1 MTEKEKNGK
10 IKTIKQFRIQ
20 TKGDPLLEHL
30 IGNAAVGQSG
40 GPTAA
45 INASL
50 AGVLRG
56 VRDHAETVPKI
67 YGMKNGI
74 DGLLAGDLTDLTPLS
89 RDGARLSLLET
100 TPASAL
106 GSCRTRLPAP
116 DSDDGTLARAVD
128 VFRKY
133 DIRYFFYIGGND
145 SMDTVAKLSAYTET
159 VGYEM
164 RVFGVPKTIDND
176 LALTDHTPGYGSAAK
191 YVANTVAELVRDCAV
206 YTVPAVT
213 IVEIMGRDAGWLAAS
228 AGIGRYI
235 GSGAPDAV
243 YLPERAFSLD
253 SFDRDLKEAFA
264 RHPNVV
270 VAVSEGIRYRDGRYV
285 CEGLFSEQKDRF
297 GHVILTGAAAALKE
311 HVKETFRCKARAIEL
326 STVQRCAAHIAS
338 LTDIREASDIAA
350 FAVGRAVCGES
361 GRTAVFRRLSD
372 DPYRVVFGS
381 APVSEIANKVKHVPD
396 EFITPEGNYVT
407 SAFAAY
413 LLPLIRGETNP
424 VYENGVVK
432 HFIL

>member
-1 MTEKEKNGK
+1 M
-10 IKTIKQFRIQ
+10 
-20 TKGDPLLEHL
+20 EHL

-56 VRDHAETVPKI
+56 VFAHADTIPKI

-74 DGLLAGDLTDLTPLS
+74 EGLLSERLTDLTPLS
-89 RDGARLSLLET
+89 RDEERLALLET

-106 GSCRTRLPAP
+106 GSCRLRLPDP
-116 DSDDGTLARAVD
+116 EKDDGTLARTVEIC
-128 VFRKY
+128 RRY
-133 DIRYFFYIGGND
+133 GIRYFFYIGGND
-145 SMDTVAKLSAYTET
+145 SMDTVAKLSAYAGR

-191 YVANTVAELVRDCAV
+191 YVTNTVAEIVRDCAV

-213 IVEIMGRDAGWLAAS
+213 VVEIMGRDAGWLTAS
-228 AGIGRYI
+228 AGLGRFIGAA
-235 GSGAPDAV
+235 APDLV
-243 YLPERAFSLD
+243 YLPERPFSLAA
-253 SFDRDLKEAFA
+253 FDRDLKAAFD

-270 VAVSEGIRYRDGRYV
+270 VAVSEGIRYEDGRYV
-285 CEGLFSEQKDRF
+285 CEGLHSDTKDRF

-311 HVKETFRCKARAIEL
+311 HIKETFSCKARAIEL
-326 STVQRCAAHIAS
+326 STVQRCAAHLAS
-338 LTDIREASDIAA
+338 LTDLSEASEIAA
-350 FAVGRAVCGES
+350 FAVARAVEGES
-361 GRTAVFRRLSD
+361 GRTAIFRRLSD
-372 DPYRVVFGS
+372 DPYRIAMES
-381 APVSEIANKVKHVPD
+381 APVGEIANKVRRVPD
-396 EFITPEGNYVT
+396 EYITPDGSYVT
-407 SAFAAY
+407 PAFAAY
-413 LLPLIRGETNP
+413 LLPLIRGETSP

-432 HFIL
+432 HFEL

>member
-1 MTEKEKNGK
+1 M
-10 IKTIKQFRIQ
+10 
-20 TKGDPLLEHL
+20 

-56 VRDHAETVPKI
+56 VRAHAETIPKI

-74 DGLLAGDLTDLTPLS
+74 EGLLSDRLADLTSLS
-89 RDGARLSLLET
+89 RDEERLSLLET

-106 GSCRTRLPAP
+106 GSCRTRLPDP
-116 DSDDGTLARAVD
+116 DKDDGTLARTVEIC
-128 VFRKY
+128 RRY
-133 DIRYFFYIGGND
+133 GIRYFFYIGGND
-145 SMDTVAKLSAYTET
+145 SMDTVAKLSAYAEA

-191 YVANTVAELVRDCAV
+191 YGANTMAELVRDCAV

-213 IVEIMGRDAGWLAAS
+213 VVEIMGRDAGWLTAS
-228 AGIGRYI
+228 AGLGRFIGA
-235 GSGAPDAV
+235 GAPDAV
-243 YLPERAFSLD
+243 YLPERPFSLAA
-253 SFDRDLKEAFA
+253 FDRDLKAAFD

-270 VAVSEGIRYRDGRYV
+270 IAVSEGIRYEDGRYV
-285 CEGLFSEQKDRF
+285 CEGLHSDTKDRF

-311 HVKETFRCKARAIEL
+311 HIREVFSCKARAVEL
-326 STVQRCAAHIAS
+326 STVQRCAAHLAS
-338 LTDIREASDIAA
+338 LTDLCEASEIAA
-350 FAVGRAVCGES
+350 FAVARAVEGES
-361 GRTAVFRRLSD
+361 GRTAIFRRLSD
-372 DPYRVVFGS
+372 DPYRIAMES
-381 APVSEIANKVKHVPD
+381 APAAEIANKVRRVPD
-396 EFITPEGNYVT
+396 EYITPEGNYVT
-407 SAFAAY
+407 KAFAAY
-413 LLPLIRGETNP
+413 LLPLIRGETSP

-432 HFIL
+432 HFEL